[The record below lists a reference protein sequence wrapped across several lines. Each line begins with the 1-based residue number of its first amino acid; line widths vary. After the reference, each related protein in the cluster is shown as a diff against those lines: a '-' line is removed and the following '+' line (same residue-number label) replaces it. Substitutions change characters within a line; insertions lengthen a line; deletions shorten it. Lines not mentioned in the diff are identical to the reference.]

1 MLVLKIAWRY
11 FWSKKSTNAIN
22 IIAWIGVTA
31 IAIGAAALIVVLSVF
46 NGFEELVK
54 GLYSDF
60 YTDIKIVPI
69 RGKVLRLTEEQIK
82 KIQSLKDV
90 NSVSFSVEEKAVL
103 VNGDFQSIIQLKAV
117 DENYVKTVNISKHIV
132 AGKFDLGSSENP
144 LLVIGAGI
152 ENAIGIDVEKNV
164 FPLTVYLPNQNAS
177 FTGLQS
183 LNSYNVNTA
192 GAFLLQQEFDNKYA
206 FTNLAF
212 LKYMLDL
219 KSNEF
224 SSIEIKLQKN
234 INPIKIKNELSKLLG
249 DEFLIQTLYEQNK
262 SLFSIMQMEKWVIYA
277 LLTLIL
283 IISSFNIIGALTM
296 LILEKKKDIALL
308 QSLGAHKTL
317 VQKIFTTNGLLIVVI
332 GGVIG
337 TILSLSFVFLQLKYK
352 LIKLSTGSFVVDYYP
367 VKILFS
373 DIVLVLA
380 TIFLIGIFASWLP
393 AKKAAEENITLRS

>member
-69 RGKVLRLTEEQIK
+69 RGKVLRLTEEQIN

-132 AGKFDLGSSENP
+132 AGKFDLGSSDNP

-164 FPLTVYLPNQNAS
+164 FPLTVYLPNQNAN

-224 SSIEIKLQKN
+224 STVEIKLQKN

-249 DEFLIQTLYEQNK
+249 NEFLIQTLYEQNK

-337 TILSLSFVFLQLKYK
+337 TVLSLSFVFLQLKYK

-373 DIVLVLA
+373 DIALVLA

>member
-1 MLVLKIAWRY
+1 LLVLKIAWRY

-164 FPLTVYLPNQNAS
+164 FPLTVYLPNQNAN

>member
-132 AGKFDLGSSENP
+132 AGKFDLGSSDNP

-164 FPLTVYLPNQNAS
+164 FPLTVYLPNQNAN

-224 SSIEIKLQKN
+224 STVEIKLQKN

-249 DEFLIQTLYEQNK
+249 NEFLIQTLYEQNK

-337 TILSLSFVFLQLKYK
+337 TVLSLSFVFLQLKYK

-373 DIVLVLA
+373 DIALVLA

>member
-337 TILSLSFVFLQLKYK
+337 TVLSLSFVFLQLKYK

-373 DIVLVLA
+373 DIALVLA

>member
-164 FPLTVYLPNQNAS
+164 FPLTVYLPNQNAN